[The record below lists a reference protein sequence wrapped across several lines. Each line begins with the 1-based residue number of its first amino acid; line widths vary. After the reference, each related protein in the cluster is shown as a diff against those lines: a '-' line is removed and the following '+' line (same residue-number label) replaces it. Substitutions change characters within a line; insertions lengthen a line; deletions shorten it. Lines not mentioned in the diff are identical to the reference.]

1 MSKSDSSKFISQI
14 TLGEDKVVLKDP
26 NAIEREKDS
35 DVEAVLNFV
44 NGFNIFGMNITLNKE
59 DNTINFGKQEG
70 EE

>member
-14 TLGEDKVVLKDP
+14 TLGEDKVILKDP

-35 DVEAVLNFV
+35 DVEAVLNFA
-44 NGFNIFGMNITLNKE
+44 NGFNIFSMNITLNKE

>member
-44 NGFNIFGMNITLNKE
+44 NRFNIFGMNITLNKE

>member
-1 MSKSDSSKFISQI
+1 MSKSDSNNFISQI
-14 TLGEDKVVLKDP
+14 TLGEDKVLLKDP

-44 NGFNIFGMNITLNKE
+44 NGFNIFGLNVTLDKD

-70 EE
+70 K